1 MCGWVGG
8 GHQRQKANRDYGGW
22 GGVVGG
28 GHHRGIGVWLEFCFV
43 FVIGIVNILE
53 QSL

>member
-1 MCGWVGG
+1 MGG
-8 GHQRQKANRDYGGW
+8 GHQRQKANRALSLGGW

-43 FVIGIVNILE
+43 FVIGIGNIWE